1 MIKHSIK
8 YNNLKYFQLKEN
20 LIWCSFDNY
29 YLFYMEV
36 GSRQVTSELQAAEFC
51 WNLTE

>member
-20 LIWCSFDNY
+20 LIWCSYENY
-29 YLFYMEV
+29 YLFYMEE
-36 GSRQVTSELQAAEFC
+36 GSRQVTSELQVTDFSWKSDE
-51 WNLTE
+51 